1 MSKHDEIFNAILVLW
16 REELI
21 TSSECVS
28 LILENRKRK
37 DEFENA

>member
-1 MSKHDEIFNAILVLW
+1 MSKHDEIFNAILVFW

-28 LILENRKRK
+28 LILKNRKRK

>member
-1 MSKHDEIFNAILVLW
+1 MSKHDGIFNAILVLW

-28 LILENRKRK
+28 LILKNRKRK
-37 DEFENA
+37 DEFGNA

>member
-21 TSSECVS
+21 TSSEYVS
-28 LILENRKRK
+28 LILKNRKRE